1 MLAVDL
7 YVRDIVLEDGRD
19 VHLRNARQSVRRRVA
34 DMGRST
40 EGNDCR
46 GILTSGKV
54 PLEKTISKHVYKEWS
69 ASRM

>member
-19 VHLRNARQSVRRRVA
+19 VHLRNARQPVRRVA

-40 EGNDCR
+40 EGGDCR

>member
-19 VHLRNARQSVRRRVA
+19 VHLRNARQPVRRRVA

-40 EGNDCR
+40 EGCR